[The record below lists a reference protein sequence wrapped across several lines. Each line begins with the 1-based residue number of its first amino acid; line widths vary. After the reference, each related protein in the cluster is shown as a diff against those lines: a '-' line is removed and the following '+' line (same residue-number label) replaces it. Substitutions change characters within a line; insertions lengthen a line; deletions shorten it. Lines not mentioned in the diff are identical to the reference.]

1 MEISLISSE
10 EGNTNTIDYG
20 SAPLLKQPLAERNQ
34 CLQSVPVFSVL
45 VLPFGILNV
54 SFASDGKPYIFSL
67 AVALIVWLCSAYMN
81 RGRGAAWFLHILIG
95 LFVIRCGIMAGV
107 VIKCLHLPVISLYSL
122 KGLQLCGALGLAPT
136 QGRDDAVRFLYVFV
150 HSTSLW

>member
-1 MEISLISSE
+1 MSVTQESLVDSGKDKISLISSE

-45 VLPFGILNV
+45 VLPFGILTV
-54 SFASDGKPYIFSL
+54 SFASDGKSYIFSL

-81 RGRGAAWFLHILIG
+81 RGRGAAWFLYILIG
-95 LFVIRCGIMAGV
+95 LFVIRCGITAGV
-107 VIKCLHLPVISLYSL
+107 VIKCTR
-122 KGLQLCGALGLAPT
+122 Q
-136 QGRDDAVRFLYVFV
+136 
-150 HSTSLW
+150 